1 MHLFSDNTALRSHL
15 ESQLNF
21 MHACS
26 HTGLDLLRQ
35 VSDMNL
41 KLARQEIEGA
51 LDASRDMLAC
61 SDPMQMVQVAM
72 RQIAPAAER
81 LRSYQQH
88 LLSALSGGQARLG
101 GAADTADTRL
111 PAPRRSD
118 SAIADEML
126 QRAAASAPVGGA
138 TDPGN
143 VIVSGNVFGSSTGTG
158 NGSASAAGE
167 TQH

>member
-1 MHLFSDNTALRSHL
+1 MYLFSDNTALRSHL

-72 RQIAPAAER
+72 RQIPPAAER

-88 LLSALSGGQARLG
+88 LLSVLSGGQARLG
-101 GAADTADTRL
+101 GAADTRL
-111 PAPRRSD
+111 PAARRSD

-143 VIVSGNVFGSSTGTG
+143 VIVSDNVFGSSTGTG

-167 TQH
+167 PRH